1 MSKTYDFNDTT
12 QLSPHFNISE
22 FRCKCGKEH
31 ETLNNPELIEK
42 LEKLYDALLVQNQSF
57 ANALVLPKK
66 RSVHEHSNPIYAG
79 RGFLSQTSPE
89 FFDAPYQCIMKPVM
103 FWPSRYS

>member
-1 MSKTYDFNDTT
+1 MSKTYEYSDNT

-42 LEKLYDALLVQNQSF
+42 LEKLFTALNCSKIIVTSSYRCTAHPDKEHQPF
-57 ANALVLPKK
+57 FPKPCEHHALC
-66 RSVHEHSNPIYAG
+66 G
-79 RGFLSQTSPE
+79 SP
-89 FFDAPYQCIMKPVM
+89 
-103 FWPSRYS
+103 